1 MSRNDTFEM
10 DSATETEEI
19 DGDIELGM
27 IDEEVG
33 KSTALVC
40 LKRSAVLECMF
51 CRLMDA
57 VWT

>member
-40 LKRSAVLECMF
+40 CTRSAVLEYMF